1 MSAYIFE
8 RNKDLNFYKNI
19 RESMPKE
26 SFELIESCVRII
38 IRQKIFINSDTNSV
52 RIIGRYTVVQ
62 L

>member
-1 MSAYIFE
+1 MFE